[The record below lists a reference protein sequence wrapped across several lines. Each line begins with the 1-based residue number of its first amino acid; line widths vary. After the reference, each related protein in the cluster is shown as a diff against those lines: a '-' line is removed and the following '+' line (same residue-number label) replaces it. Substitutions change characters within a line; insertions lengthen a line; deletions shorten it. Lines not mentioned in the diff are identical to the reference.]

1 MFRLR
6 PRDRCTR
13 GDAVVRYRLTT
24 VQITL
29 AQEPAVQLVASPA
42 MAEVFFRAI
51 LADLDADWEHFI
63 LIALDA
69 QLQACGYKVVAT
81 GGQNQTVVDPRTLFR
96 DALLLGAAALVLG
109 HNHPSGDPTPSGDD
123 LKLTRQLV
131 QAGQLLG
138 VRVHDHLILGGP
150 GRFASLAALG
160 QLS

>member
-13 GDAVVRYRLTT
+13 GDAEVRYRLKT

-29 AQEPAVQLVASPA
+29 AQEPAVQLVASP

-96 DALLLGAAALVLG
+96 DALLLGAAARVLG

-131 QAGQLLG
+131 QTGELLG
-138 VRVHDHLILGGP
+138 VRVHDHMILGGP
-150 GRFASLAALG
+150 GQYTSLAARG